1 MKEFVERINKTKSIS
16 KNSLNELQKILKI
29 KTYPPKYK
37 LVESGKTSEKAFY
50 LINGAAI
57 SYYISPEGKKV
68 SSGLYTDDSYIAEL
82 TSLILKKPSKST
94 LETLTNCT
102 VVEGNYYDFIKL
114 TETHSDLNIL
124 HRKNLEHFYMIL
136 QKQDINLANLNAT
149 DRYLNLIK
157 EEPKI
162 EILITQKNIATH
174 LGISQVQLSRIK
186 KELYRS

>member
-162 EILITQKNIATH
+162 EILISQKNIATH